1 MKNLKLNLFESLSCR
16 NFRLYF
22 FGQCISLTGSWIQ
35 QVAMGWLI
43 YRLTDSVSLLGII
56 VFLSQAPTFIITPL
70 FSSIIDR
77 VSKQKILV
85 LTQTFFMLHALSLTL
100 LLFFNILSSEN
111 VWIILFLSLLF
122 GIVNALDQPTRQAF
136 YTSLVP
142 KEMLTNSIAL
152 NSAIINGSRLIGPA
166 IGGFLIVYIGEMGCF
181 LIDTIS
187 YIFVILSLLKIKLP
201 IIKISIKKLK
211 LLMDTKEGIFFIKQN
226 PSIKVLLS
234 ISFFISF
241 FILPITTFFPAY
253 IKDGLSGGSQMLG
266 TLMSFL
272 GIGSFSGA
280 LLLASR
286 TKIGG
291 LDIIQ
296 RIGILTA
303 SIIIIPFFYVT
314 SPILSHFLSLILG
327 LSMVIAIAST
337 NTLIQSLTP
346 IEMKGRIMGYYTIC
360 FIGGS
365 SLGNL
370 ILGYFA
376 GLYSLQ
382 TIMAISGIISLLVL
396 FFLNPYIKRIKSN
409 IKENENK
416 TGIIPEIVEGI
427 SQSELER

>member
-1 MKNLKLNLFESLSCR
+1 
-16 NFRLYF
+16 
-22 FGQCISLTGSWIQ
+22 
-35 QVAMGWLI
+35 
-43 YRLTDSVSLLGII
+43 
-56 VFLSQAPTFIITPL
+56 
-70 FSSIIDR
+70 
-77 VSKQKILV
+77 
-85 LTQTFFMLHALSLTL
+85 
-100 LLFFNILSSEN
+100 
-111 VWIILFLSLLF
+111 
-122 GIVNALDQPTRQAF
+122 
-136 YTSLVP
+136 
-142 KEMLTNSIAL
+142 
-152 NSAIINGSRLIGPA
+152 
-166 IGGFLIVYIGEMGCF
+166 
-181 LIDTIS
+181 
-187 YIFVILSLLKIKLP
+187 
-201 IIKISIKKLK
+201 
-211 LLMDTKEGIFFIKQN
+211 
-226 PSIKVLLS
+226 
-234 ISFFISF
+234 
-241 FILPITTFFPAY
+241 
-253 IKDGLSGGSQMLG
+253 MLG

>member
-1 MKNLKLNLFESLSCR
+1 
-16 NFRLYF
+16 
-22 FGQCISLTGSWIQ
+22 
-35 QVAMGWLI
+35 
-43 YRLTDSVSLLGII
+43 
-56 VFLSQAPTFIITPL
+56 
-70 FSSIIDR
+70 
-77 VSKQKILV
+77 
-85 LTQTFFMLHALSLTL
+85 
-100 LLFFNILSSEN
+100 
-111 VWIILFLSLLF
+111 
-122 GIVNALDQPTRQAF
+122 
-136 YTSLVP
+136 
-142 KEMLTNSIAL
+142 
-152 NSAIINGSRLIGPA
+152 
-166 IGGFLIVYIGEMGCF
+166 
-181 LIDTIS
+181 
-187 YIFVILSLLKIKLP
+187 
-201 IIKISIKKLK
+201 
-211 LLMDTKEGIFFIKQN
+211 
-226 PSIKVLLS
+226 
-234 ISFFISF
+234 
-241 FILPITTFFPAY
+241 
-253 IKDGLSGGSQMLG
+253 
-266 TLMSFL
+266 
-272 GIGSFSGA
+272 
-280 LLLASR
+280 
-286 TKIGG
+286 
-291 LDIIQ
+291 
-296 RIGILTA
+296 ILTA